1 MKHSNVHVVAR
12 QITARVAV
20 QSPRVAVIALLA
32 SNSYF

>member
-12 QITARVAV
+12 RTTARVAV

-32 SNSYF
+32 SNSHI